1 MTPSLTE
8 RLLRSAVDLR
18 SPVHHTGSAFM
29 LCGKAR
35 RGGDWPTV
43 PVPTPCCP
51 TSGPL
56 LLKRTPISAD
66 RRQGWRKIDD
76 GVLWDHQT
84 INEACKE
91 CGRQPTS
98 TTSTIRQNGRYSEGP
113 TVEPWGKVHRRRGVP
128 PPSDRRTSR
137 YLEGAGSV

>member
-8 RLLRSAVDLR
+8 RLLCSAVDPR

-51 TSGPL
+51 TGGPL

-113 TVEPWGKVHRRRGVP
+113 TVEPLRTAHRRRGVTP
-128 PPSDRRTSR
+128 PERPTDLSLSR
-137 YLEGAGSV
+137 GAGSA